1 MSNNK
6 SSLDEFCNIFN
17 DSSTFAMNSP
27 TNDEARISVLKS
39 KRHSSKSID
48 ISNSSRSSNSS
59 SSSSSSVDLN
69 KDHRMIIAP
78 RSKIDLKH
86 VLCPN
91 QSLI

>member
-59 SSSSSSVDLN
+59 SSSSSSSVDLN
-69 KDHRMIIAP
+69 KDHRMVIAP
-78 RSKIDLKH
+78 RVNDSSNLK
-86 VLCPN
+86 
-91 QSLI
+91 